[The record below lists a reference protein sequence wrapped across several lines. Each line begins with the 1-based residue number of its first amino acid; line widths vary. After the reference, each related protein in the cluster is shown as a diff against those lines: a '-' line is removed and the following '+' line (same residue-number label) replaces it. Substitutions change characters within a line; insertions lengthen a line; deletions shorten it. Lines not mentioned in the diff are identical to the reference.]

1 MGSNL
6 RVPAWCWNGKLK
18 YGMMDRR
25 SEGAFS
31 AGCKGETSEGL
42 ELSAAGCQTKIG
54 VISQS
59 DILEFQKTA
68 QGRGDEEGMTA
79 GMTDE
84 A

>member
-1 MGSNL
+1 
-6 RVPAWCWNGKLK
+6 
-18 YGMMDRR
+18 MMDQR

-42 ELSAAGCQTKIG
+42 ELSATGCQTKIRAVG
-54 VISQS
+54 QL
-59 DILEFQKTA
+59 DILEFQKIA

>member
-54 VISQS
+54 VI
-59 DILEFQKTA
+59 
-68 QGRGDEEGMTA
+68 G
-79 GMTDE
+79 
-84 A
+84 